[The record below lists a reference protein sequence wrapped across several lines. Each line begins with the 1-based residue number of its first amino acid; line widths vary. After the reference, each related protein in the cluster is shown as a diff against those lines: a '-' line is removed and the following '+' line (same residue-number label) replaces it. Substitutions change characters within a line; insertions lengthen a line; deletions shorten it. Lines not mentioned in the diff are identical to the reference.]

1 VFLKY
6 FHQTKNSV
14 VHFENLGKDIL
25 LFVSSSLSENS
36 DFPHI
41 ASFVRNA
48 PKGQLQAFC
57 LTIGKQLVNNLKY
70 E

>member
-1 VFLKY
+1 MFLKY

-48 PKGQLQAFC
+48 PKEQLQAFW
-57 LTIGKQLVNNLKY
+57 
-70 E
+70 